1 MFNKGLFIF
10 LKGVYSMYKKV
21 LASLSVTGLLFTS
34 SVGIAD
40 YHING
45 ANAQEEKSTNAQV
58 KVAKINDG
66 QFKVVPNKYAEGKV
80 KDGKATIVDKKTG
93 KSEKLPLKVKNKND
107 KQVNVSYKIVDNN
120 IVGDVKLSENNGTA
134 VRETNWKKCTLG
146 TGGAALGGAGGGV
159 ASGAGYGAIG
169 ATPVS
174 VGVGS
179 AIGGV
184 IGGVSAGMGGAAAS
198 CFD

>member
-1 MFNKGLFIF
+1 
-10 LKGVYSMYKKV
+10 MYKKILV
-21 LASLSVTGLLFTS
+21 SLSVTGLLFTS

-40 YHING
+40 YHVNSV
-45 ANAQEEKSTNAQV
+45 NAQEEKSTKAQV
-58 KVAKINDG
+58 KVVKINDG

-80 KDGKATIVDKKTG
+80 KDGKATIVDKHTG
-93 KSEKLPLKVKNKND
+93 KSEKLPVA
-107 KQVNVSYKIVDNN
+107 NVSYKIVDNN
-120 IVGDVKLSENNGTA
+120 IVGDVKLSEDSGTA
-134 VRETNWKKCTLG
+134 ERKTNWKKCALG
-146 TGGAALGGAGGGV
+146 TGGSALGGAGGGA

-184 IGGVSAGMGGAAAS
+184 IGGVSSGMVGASAS

>member
-1 MFNKGLFIF
+1 M
-10 LKGVYSMYKKV
+10 KGVYLMYKKILV
-21 LASLSVTGLLFTS
+21 SLSVTGLLFTS

-40 YHING
+40 YHVNSV
-45 ANAQEEKSTNAQV
+45 NAQEEKSTKAQV
-58 KVAKINDG
+58 KVVKINDG

-80 KDGKATIVDKKTG
+80 KDGKATIVDKNTG
-93 KSEKLPLKVKNKND
+93 KSEKLPVKVKNKNN
-107 KQVNVSYKIVDNN
+107 KQANVSYKIVDNN
-120 IVGDVKLSENNGTA
+120 IVGDVKLSEDSGTA
-134 VRETNWKKCTLG
+134 ERKTNWKKCALG
-146 TGGAALGGAGGGV
+146 TGGSALGGAGGGA

-184 IGGVSAGMGGAAAS
+184 IGGVSSGMVGASAS

>member
-1 MFNKGLFIF
+1 
-10 LKGVYSMYKKV
+10 MYKKI

-34 SVGIAD
+34 SIGIAD
-40 YHING
+40 YHVNG
-45 ANAQEEKSTNAQV
+45 VNAQEEKSTKAHV
-58 KVAKINDG
+58 KVVKINDG

-80 KDGKATIVDKKTG
+80 KDGKATIVDKNTG
-93 KSEKLPLKVKNKND
+93 KSEKLPVKVKNKNN
-107 KQVNVSYKIVDNN
+107 KQANVSYKIVDNN
-120 IVGDVKLSENNGTA
+120 IVGDVKLSEDSGTA
-134 VRETNWKKCTLG
+134 ERKTNWKKCALG
-146 TGGAALGGAGGGV
+146 TGGSALGGAGGGA

-184 IGGVSAGMGGAAAS
+184 IGGVSSGMVGASAS

>member
-1 MFNKGLFIF
+1 
-10 LKGVYSMYKKV
+10 MYKKV

-40 YHING
+40 CHINSV
-45 ANAQEEKSTNAQV
+45 NAQEEKSTNAQV
-58 KVAKINDG
+58 KVVKINDG

-93 KSEKLPLKVKNKND
+93 KSEKLPLKVKNKNN
-107 KQVNVSYKIVDNN
+107 KQANVSYKVVDNN
-120 IVGDVKLSENNGTA
+120 IVGDVKLPEHSGTA
-134 VRETNWKKCTLG
+134 ERKTNWKKCALG
-146 TGGAALGGAGGGV
+146 TGGSALGGAGGGA

-184 IGGVSAGMGGAAAS
+184 IGGVSSGMVGASAS